1 MSNQNERNLFDLMFN
16 HAEKLSLEEFTD
28 EDVQAEQIIVPEIS
42 SFQEEELMQQNI
54 AEEGIITAIAGDVV
68 RNYTDTYKE
77 IKGWFLGVES
87 KRKYI
92 DEQCLDTIEWLKEE
106 DRDNKNLD
114 LDMGKFKTWMKTSE
128 TFYWRYK
135 FVLHDEIYND
145 IMKAIK
151 NNEITEIEVMT
162 DFNMKDRMKVTR
174 MLDSA
179 NTIKDLIVIVEKYR
193 SRSNAIFK
201 GLTNRKRTIQSFP
214 FQIMLLGYA
223 DLNRT
228 VKKIVNLAT

>member
-1 MSNQNERNLFDLMFN
+1 MQTEEVNLFDKMFS
-16 HAEKLSLEEFTD
+16 HAESISLEEFTD
-28 EDVQAEQIIVPEIS
+28 EDLNQEEIVIPEIP
-42 SFQEEELMQQNI
+42 EYKVKELMEQNL
-54 AEEGIITAIAGDVV
+54 AEEGIVTAVVGDLA

-77 IKGWFLGVES
+77 IKGWFLGIES

-106 DRDNKNLD
+106 DRDNKGLN

-128 TFYWRYK
+128 TFYWRYY

-145 IMKAIK
+145 IMKAVK
-151 NNEITEIEVMT
+151 KNEITEIEVMT
-162 DFNMKDRMKVTR
+162 DFRMTERMKVTR
-174 MLDSA
+174 MLDSVE
-179 NTIKDLIVIVEKYR
+179 TIKDLIVIVEKYR
-193 SRSNAIFK
+193 ARVNAMFK